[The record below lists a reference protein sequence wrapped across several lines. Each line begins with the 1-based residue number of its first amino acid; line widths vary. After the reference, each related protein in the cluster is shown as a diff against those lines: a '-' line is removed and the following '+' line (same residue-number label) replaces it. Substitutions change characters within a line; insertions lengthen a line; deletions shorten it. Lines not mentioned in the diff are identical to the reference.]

1 MKKRITSII
10 AGTAI
15 AGAMAVVAFG
25 IAGNASA
32 KPVVS
37 NNAISLSAAAA
48 MPNHMGGGKG
58 EEVVATVLGLTATEL
73 RTQLD
78 VGKTLAQVATAQGVA
93 VQRVIDA
100 IVAEKQAY
108 LAQEVASGE
117 LTQAQADAKS
127 ANITTKVTEMVN
139 TVRPA
144 KPAGG
149 RGGKSQEAVATVLD
163 LTATE
168 LRTRLDAGKTLA
180 QVASDQGIA
189 VQKVIDVIVT
199 DIKAHLAQE
208 VASGELTQAE
218 ADAKSANITTKV
230 TEMVNTVR
238 PAKPAGGRGGH
249 GRGRGEMRGQRMEGT
264 TAPST
269 NS

>member
-48 MPNHMGGGKG
+48 MPNHMGSGKG
-58 EEVVATVLGLTATEL
+58 GEVVATVLGLTATEL

-78 VGKTLAQVATAQGVA
+78 
-93 VQRVIDA
+93 
-100 IVAEKQAY
+100 
-108 LAQEVASGE
+108 
-117 LTQAQADAKS
+117 
-127 ANITTKVTEMVN
+127 
-139 TVRPA
+139 
-144 KPAGG
+144 
-149 RGGKSQEAVATVLD
+149 
-163 LTATE
+163 
-168 LRTRLDAGKTLA
+168 AGKTLA
-180 QVASDQGIA
+180 QVALDQGIA

-199 DIKAHLAQE
+199 DIKAHLAEE

-249 GRGRGEMRGQRMEGT
+249 GRGRGEMRGPRMEGT

>member
-1 MKKRITSII
+1 M
-10 AGTAI
+10 
-15 AGAMAVVAFG
+15 
-25 IAGNASA
+25 
-32 KPVVS
+32 
-37 NNAISLSAAAA
+37 
-48 MPNHMGGGKG
+48 
-58 EEVVATVLGLTATEL
+58 ATVLGLTATEL

-78 VGKTLAQVATAQGVA
+78 AGKTLAQVATAQGVA

-149 RGGKSQEAVATVLD
+149 RGG
-163 LTATE
+163 
-168 LRTRLDAGKTLA
+168 
-180 QVASDQGIA
+180 
-189 VQKVIDVIVT
+189 
-199 DIKAHLAQE
+199 
-208 VASGELTQAE
+208 
-218 ADAKSANITTKV
+218 
-230 TEMVNTVR
+230 
-238 PAKPAGGRGGH
+238 H
-249 GRGRGEMRGQRMEGT
+249 GRGRGAMRGQRMEGT